1 MEWRQRQGME
11 WRRASDGGR
20 GKERE
25 TEREGERQ
33 TRVLRRQGGDMALGL
48 EASGR
53 QAAARREASN
63 A

>member
-1 MEWRQRQGME
+1 ME

-25 TEREGERQ
+25 TESEGERQ